1 MYRAILEHAGSQS
14 GPIDPVVVEDTLERW
29 DLA

>member
-1 MYRAILEHAGSQS
+1 MYRAILARAGSATANLA
-14 GPIDPVVVEDTLERW
+14 PAEVEDTLERW

>member
-1 MYRAILEHAGSQS
+1 MYRAIRARAGSATHMA
-14 GPIDPVVVEDTLERW
+14 PAEVEDTLERW

>member
-1 MYRAILEHAGSQS
+1 MYRAILARAGAKGQIELEAVTDA
-14 GPIDPVVVEDTLERW
+14 IDRW